1 MKERLVSL
9 DAFRGAT
16 IALMVVVNS
25 PGDGA
30 HSYAPLRHAVWHGWT
45 PTDVVF
51 PSFLWIVGV
60 AMTLSLAKRTASGV
74 PKSRLFL
81 QVLKRAAI
89 LYCLGLVLYGFPD
102 YNLHT
107 LRLLGVLQ
115 RIAVCYAIAAAIYLT
130 TSIRGQI
137 VWIVGLLVSY
147 WMLMTL
153 VPVPGYGP
161 GRLDVEGNLAHYV
174 DNLVLGAHNY
184 AETKTWDPEGI
195 ISTLPAIAT
204 ALFGIL
210 AGHVLRLRRDLAER
224 TVWLFVIGSFLLA
237 AGMICDH
244 WMPINKKLWT
254 SSFSMFMAG
263 LDFVMF
269 AISIWLVDAQGWKR
283 PVRPFVVLGMNAI
296 AVYMASEM
304 IDGVLYTY
312 HWRRPLYETVFAP
325 LLSSPYNASLLYSLV
340 YLGLMFAIA
349 YVLHRK
355 GWYLRV

>member
-1 MKERLVSL
+1 M
-9 DAFRGAT
+9 
-16 IALMVVVNS
+16 
-25 PGDGA
+25 
-30 HSYAPLRHAVWHGWT
+30 
-45 PTDVVF
+45 
-51 PSFLWIVGV
+51 
-60 AMTLSLAKRTASGV
+60 
-74 PKSRLFL
+74 
-81 QVLKRAAI
+81 
-89 LYCLGLVLYGFPD
+89 
-102 YNLHT
+102 
-107 LRLLGVLQ
+107 
-115 RIAVCYAIAAAIYLT
+115 
-130 TSIRGQI
+130 
-137 VWIVGLLVSY
+137 VGLLVSY

-174 DNLVLGAHNY
+174 DQHVLGSHNY

-195 ISTLPAIAT
+195 VSTLPAIAT

-210 AGHVLRLRRDLAER
+210 AGHILRLRRDLAER
-224 TVWLFVIGSFLLA
+224 TVWLFVAGSFLIA

-269 AISIWLVDAQGWKR
+269 AISLWLVDAQGWRR

-304 IDGVLYTY
+304 IEGVLSTY
-312 HWRRPLYETVFAP
+312 HWRRPLYEKVFAP
-325 LLSSPYNASLLYSLV
+325 LPASPYNTSLLYSLV

-349 YVLHRK
+349 YALHRK
-355 GWYLRV
+355 GWFLRV